1 MMRNQC
7 VKTVAKPPE
16 VICAN
21 CEIERNHARNVVVVV
36 VVVVAA
42 VVVVVVASL
51 KSLCGRRRLVAFD
64 RSFWRCALIRAASVT

>member
-36 VVVVAA
+36 VA

>member
-16 VICAN
+16 VLCAN

-36 VVVVAA
+36 VA